1 MRKVPV
7 DTGSQV
13 VRSNPDVM
21 GEDVVRIGA
30 MALGL
35 GATAFLNDKVVHP
48 IVNQLAPKLGSGQ
61 TGGKLVDA
69 GTTALSAW
77 GIGEAANLV
86 DRRIAR
92 DMKIGG
98 LILSGGKVISIPFPG
113 FSISANF
120 PAIPGIKTAAPAL
133 EEGDVKAATNGKVV
147 SISAATTFTDYPR
160 PIAANED
167 VGL

>member
-7 DTGSQV
+7 DTGPKA
-13 VRSNPDVM
+13 VRSNPDVF

-35 GATAFLNDKVVHP
+35 GATAFVNDKVVHP
-48 IVNQLAPKLGSGQ
+48 IVIQLAPKLGSGQ
-61 TGGKLVDA
+61 TGKLVDA
-69 GTTALSAW
+69 GTTAVSAW
-77 GIGEAANLV
+77 GVGEVVGLV
-86 DRRIAR
+86 DRKIGR
-92 DMKIGG
+92 DAKIGG
-98 LILSGGKVISIPFPG
+98 LILSGGKVISIPFKG

-120 PAIPGIKTAAPAL
+120 PAIPGIQTSAALPA
-133 EEGDVKAATNGKVV
+133 GDQKAAGNGNGKVV
-147 SISAATTFTDYPR
+147 PINDTVFTDYPR